1 MKTIGII
8 GAGHLIRHTMPAM
21 AKTGYR
27 FIVSE
32 RGRETSAWLASH
44 HGVEVSSNNQ
54 AIVDEADIV
63 IIAVRPFHAVE
74 VCKALKFG
82 QRQTVLSFCASLPPE
97 ELAPHTNP
105 ARLVSAMPVVAAE
118 FGESPTLMMP
128 EDGACRTL
136 LETCGPVLTLDK
148 QEDFAPAAT
157 IACYYG
163 WVQELIGEMADWVS
177 ASGVDPQTARVL
189 VAQMTRASAA
199 TVLQRPNNSVREL
212 VDELATERSNTLKG
226 LEVLREADAFTPWKN
241 AASALL
247 EKK

>member
-8 GAGHLIRHTMPAM
+8 GTGHLIRHTLPAM
-21 AKTGYR
+21 VKTGYR

-32 RGRETSAWLASH
+32 RGRETSSWLAGH
-44 HGVEVSSNNQ
+44 YGVEVSSSNQ
-54 AIVDEADIV
+54 AIVNEADIV

-74 VCKALKFG
+74 VCKALQFRP
-82 QRQTVLSFCASLPPE
+82 RQTVLSFCASLGAE
-97 ELAPHTNP
+97 VLAPHTSP
-105 ARLVSAMPVVAAE
+105 AHLVSAMPVVAAE

-128 EDGACRTL
+128 EDAACRTL
-136 LETCGPVLTLDK
+136 LETCGPVLTLHR

-177 ASGVDPQTARVL
+177 AHGVDPETARL
-189 VAQMTRASAA
+189 LTAQMTRASA
-199 TVLQRPNNSVREL
+199 TSVLQRPHDSVREL

-226 LEVLREADAFTPWKN
+226 LEVLRAADAFTPWKMAVDAVRKN
-241 AASALL
+241 R
-247 EKK
+247 